1 MAVMTGLTWVY
12 SYVSRD
18 RSAWEYLRAAKS
30 STLHSI
36 FPSQQALEPEGFGIL
51 LGSGIL
57 LGIKQLKVDCNRI
70 TSSEFVNLMQSVLVI
85 GHKRR

>member
-1 MAVMTGLTWVY
+1 MGISQSGQEFDFAF
-12 SYVSRD
+12 
-18 RSAWEYLRAAKS
+18 
-30 STLHSI
+30 H
-36 FPSQQALEPEGFGIL
+36 FPQHFQQALEPEGFGIL

-85 GHKRR
+85 RHKRR